1 MKLRPAERVR
11 GNCPAPTLTLD
22 CATAIE
28 TDAAMTTANNAR
40 AGMKRHPAALLA
52 VAAGLLAGASPAA
65 QSAEATQAPETM
77 VLKAA
82 HLFDST
88 GTALKDG
95 AIVVVRGDRI
105 VSVGTAAAP
114 AGARVIDLGDA
125 TLLPGFIDAHTHLT
139 LEFQKDYYHFIYDRL
154 MRFPAEQA
162 MYAAMYA
169 RRTLEAGFTTVRNV
183 GAYDFVD
190 VGLRNAINAGVAEGP
205 RILTA
210 VHGLG
215 SPGGHF
221 DDYSFPP
228 DKVKPWGPI
237 EGICSG
243 PEECREAVRYQM
255 KWGADLIKIAAS
267 GGVLSEA
274 DPVDVPQLT
283 LEEMSAIVSEAH
295 KWRRK
300 VAAHCH
306 GDAAARIAIE
316 AGVDSIEHGSFL
328 TEDTLK
334 LMKAKGVYLVPT
346 RMAVYWVS
354 KQADAGAYPQKI
366 ADKARAA
373 AAAHGTM
380 FKAALRIGVP
390 IALGTDAGVYP
401 HGMNAM
407 EFGLMTD
414 LGMSPAAALL
424 AGTRESA
431 KLLGIEAQ
439 VGTLEA
445 GKVADVVAV
454 PGSVLGDIH
463 ATEHPVFVMTLPG
476 PPPSPRARVWRG
488 VSRRFGV

>member
-1 MKLRPAERVR
+1 
-11 GNCPAPTLTLD
+11 
-22 CATAIE
+22 
-28 TDAAMTTANNAR
+28 MTTANNSNS
-40 AGMKRHPAALLA
+40 GMKRHPAAMLA
-52 VAAGLLAGASPAA
+52 VAAGLLGGASPAA
-65 QSAEATQAPETM
+65 QSAEVAQAPETI

-95 AIVVVRGDRI
+95 ATVVVRGDRI

-125 TLLPGFIDAHTHLT
+125 TILPGFIDAHTHLT
-139 LEFQKDYYHFIYDRL
+139 LEFQKDYYHFIYNRL

-162 MYAAMYA
+162 LYAAMYA

-183 GAYDFVD
+183 GADDFVD
-190 VGLRNAINAGVAEGP
+190 VGLRDAINAGVTAGP

-243 PEECREAVRYQM
+243 PDECRQAVRYQM

-328 TEDTLK
+328 TEDTIK
-334 LMKAKGVYLVPT
+334 LMKSKGVYLVPT

-354 KQADAGAYPQKI
+354 RQADAGAYPQKI

-373 AAAHGTM
+373 AAAHGAM

-401 HGMNAM
+401 HGMNGM

-431 KLLGIEAQ
+431 KLLGIEAD

-454 PGSVLGDIH
+454 PGNVLGDIH
-463 ATEHPVFVMTLPG
+463 ATEHPMFVMHLGHIALQKAGT
-476 PPPSPRARVWRG
+476 
-488 VSRRFGV
+488 